1 MTSKK
6 VKYISIAGLFT
17 AVVFVLTAYLHI
29 PVATG
34 YVHVGDAFIYLAASI
49 LPMPFGILVGAG
61 GALLADALTGYA
73 IWAPASIVIK
83 AVSAM
88 MFTSKSSNIICK
100 RNIMATFPCAIF
112 CVGGYYLYEG
122 IITLNFAAPLA
133 GVLGNVVQSLS
144 SAVIYILVGFALDR
158 IKVKDLLK

>member
-1 MTSKK
+1 
-6 VKYISIAGLFT
+6 
-17 AVVFVLTAYLHI
+17 
-29 PVATG
+29 
-34 YVHVGDAFIYLAASI
+34 
-49 LPMPFGILVGAG
+49 
-61 GALLADALTGYA
+61 
-73 IWAPASIVIK
+73 
-83 AVSAM
+83 VSAM